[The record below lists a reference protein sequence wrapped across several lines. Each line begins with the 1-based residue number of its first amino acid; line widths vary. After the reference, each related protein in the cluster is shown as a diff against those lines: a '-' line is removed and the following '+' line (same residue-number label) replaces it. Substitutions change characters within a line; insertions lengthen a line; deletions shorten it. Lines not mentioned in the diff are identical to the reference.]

1 MNNISPTLDSKNIFL
16 ERKLNNLPVF
26 NGGLGENPLSTPD
39 FLLDSISSI
48 INLKD
53 YTSIEGK
60 EIFRNELFKN
70 YPNYMDNIIV
80 GNGLKELIF
89 TLIFNWEG
97 KIFIPTPCWVTYL
110 EDLKILNKD
119 FKCIECSHI
128 NNYKLDYKLYE
139 ESLIE
144 NNGSNSLLILNN
156 PTNPTGSVY
165 SENEL
170 HNLVKICRKYNI
182 TVFSDEIYFNT
193 SQINTISLSHI
204 YEKCIIGSSLSKD
217 WASGG
222 WRFGWMI
229 FTKNLKNIHSKMISF
244 GSIMYSCP
252 SDFFN
257 NVATEAI
264 GNNKKYEHFEIQ
276 KKYFNKINELV
287 DNELQYSDIITSN
300 FEGAWYK
307 WFDLKNYSKE
317 LESINISKSNELVK
331 VLGNKIGLIV
341 VPGICFGLEGLTFR
355 LSMIDKDI
363 YKGIKELIKF
373 LNQLKC
379 GTKHTSSCS
388 SQSSL

>member
-39 FLLDSISSI
+39 FLLDSISSN

-70 YPNYMDNIIV
+70 YPNFMDNIIV

-119 FKCIECSHI
+119 FKCIECSHT
-128 NNYKLDYKLYE
+128 NNYKLDSKLYE

-193 SQINTISLSHI
+193 SQINTISLSNI

-229 FTKNLKNIHSKMISF
+229 FSENLKNIHSKMISF

-257 NVATEAI
+257 NVAAEAI
-264 GNNKKYEHFEIQ
+264 RNSKKQEHFELQ
-276 KKYFNKINELV
+276 RKYFNNINELV
-287 DNELQYSDIITSN
+287 DNELQYSDIITSS

-317 LESINISKSNELVK
+317 LESINISKSKELVK

-388 SQSSL
+388 S